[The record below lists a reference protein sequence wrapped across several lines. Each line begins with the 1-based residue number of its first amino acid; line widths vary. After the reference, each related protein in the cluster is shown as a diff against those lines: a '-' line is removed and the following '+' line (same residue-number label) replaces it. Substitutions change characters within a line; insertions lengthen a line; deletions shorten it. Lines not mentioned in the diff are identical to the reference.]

1 MRGEAQDNWRNYGI
15 SVRAQK
21 AQQTVSRDKS
31 SLKRKDTTC
40 KETHRE
46 KWLWFPE
53 GGKNAFQKTRECIL
67 KAESNSQPRILHP
80 AKMPFKNEGG
90 KCTVKANFTAYKLY
104 SIRQIFK
111 KVI

>member
-1 MRGEAQDNWRNYGI
+1 MRGGAQDNWRNYGI
-15 SVRAQK
+15 SARAQK

-53 GGKNAFQKTRECIL
+53 GAENAFRKTRECL
-67 KAESNSQPRILHP
+67 QKAESNSQPRILYP
-80 AKMPFKNEGG
+80 AKIPFKNKGDH
-90 KCTVKANFTAYKLY
+90 CIVKVNFTVYKLY
-104 SIRQIFK
+104 FNK
-111 KVI
+111 ADF